1 MISSTRIIKP
11 AEDISLISRMEAK
24 IALGIAADDTTQD
37 EKLDFMILRASGEI
51 SAYCNNRVF
60 ARETVVDTY
69 SGNLISPRL
78 WLSHFPVLGPEITN
92 VSINGTPLLQTDYEL
107 DSRSGMLSLASGSYW
122 GAPTAVEYTGGY
134 DLPNHAHPA
143 LRQACLILVRDAYNT
158 SLLGAA
164 GAGGGQI
171 RMLAHKESRIM
182 YHPTSGS
189 GAAAGGGAGGT
200 LAANRAVSD
209 LLVHFTHFYV

>member
-92 VSINGTPLLQTDYEL
+92 VSINGTPLLETDYEL
-107 DSRSGMLSLASGSYW
+107 DSRSGTLSLASGSNW
-122 GAPTAVEYTGGY
+122 GTPTSVQYTGGF
-134 DLPNHAHPA
+134 DLPLHAHPA
-143 LRQACLILVRDAYNT
+143 LRQACLILVREAYNT

-171 RMLAHKESRIM
+171 RMIAHKEARVM
-182 YHPTSGS
+182 YHPTQEATSS
-189 GAAAGGGAGGT
+189 ARAAGGS